1 MAKKKGKPRGKPGDA
16 VRMARMREALAARR
30 RRLPGGDVVTGQGG
44 EAGSSASTS
53 PGVVPVRYRV
63 DPDVCPEC
71 QARNLEKP
79 HRAGCSRAPTST
91 RAGAGATSTSTRV
104 VTTTSGERLFI
115 SDNAGQ
121 QENIQR
127 ETLDEQQRLACDPA
141 AWIDENIQVSELG
154 KPFKLAD
161 YQRRVLDAMF
171 VFDQAG
177 KVAIDEAVW
186 SEPKKSGKTTL
197 AAALALWWADT
208 QEAPNEIL
216 IVANDLEQATS
227 RAFATMCTLLKKNPT
242 LGERARRVSN
252 TKIVFDTGTTI
263 RAIASEYAGAAGSNH
278 GLTLWDEIWA
288 GTTENY
294 RRLWDELTPVP
305 TRLNSIRLVFS
316 YAGFEGESKTLR
328 DLYLAGVDAAEHPE
342 GRGERFDDELPIYR
356 SRAGAGLNL
365 VTFWSHDC
373 RMPWQTA
380 AWLERQRQDHISK
393 GRVST
398 WLRLFENQWVSG
410 ESAFI
415 TAALWDGVVN
425 PDLLPLAPTKS
436 GAPLWVGVDI
446 GIKNDTTGIVAVQ
459 PLLHASE
466 GTPRVRLA
474 LHKIWKPKPGT
485 PVDHADIEAYLRYLH
500 ANYKLRKIAVD
511 PHQALDLIVRLKK
524 AGLPIEECP
533 QTSGTVDAMGQ
544 TLITA
549 IQARD
554 LVVYP
559 DADLRQ
565 QALNTVAVE
574 KPSGMMRMDKAK
586 SNRKIDAIVALALAL
601 HSRAAKPEDSFHLTW
616 NHTVTTA
623 EKVQAYYAGNAQRR
637 NVDGRGTSYLGDG
650 TFMSRSGEVW
660 KDPRGL

>member
-1 MAKKKGKPRGKPGDA
+1 VIEVMAKKKGKPRGKPGDA
-16 VRMARMREALAARR
+16 ERMARMREALAARR
-30 RRLPGGDVVTGQGG
+30 RRLAGGDVVTGQGG
-44 EAGSSASTS
+44 EAGSSAGAS
-53 PGVVPVRYRV
+53 PGAVSVGYGVV
-63 DPDVCPEC
+63 PDVCPEC
-71 QARNLEKP
+71 QARILKKP
-79 HRAGCSRAPTST
+79 HRPGCFRATTST
-91 RAGAGATSTSTRV
+91 RAGA
-104 VTTTSGERLFI
+104 
-115 SDNAGQ
+115 AGQ
-121 QENIQR
+121 PENVQR
-127 ETLDEQQRLACDPA
+127 DTIDAEQRLALDPA
-141 AWIDENIQVSELG
+141 AWIDENIKVSELS

-161 YQRRVLDAMF
+161 YQRRVLGAMF

-216 IVANDLEQATS
+216 VVANDLEQATS
-227 RAFATMCTLLKKNPT
+227 RAFATMCTLLTKNPT

-342 GRGERFDDELPIYR
+342 GRGERLDDELPIYR
-356 SRAGAGLNL
+356 SREGAGLNL

-380 AWLERQRQDHISK
+380 VWLERQRQDHISK

-398 WLRLFENQWVSG
+398 WLRLFENRWVSG

-415 TAALWDGVVN
+415 TAALWDAIVN
-425 PDLLPLAPTKS
+425 SDLMPLAPTKS

-459 PLLHASE
+459 PLLRAPE
-466 GTPRVRLA
+466 GTPPIRLA

-601 HSRAAKPEDSFHLTW
+601 HSRAAKPEESFHLTW

-623 EKVQAYYAGNAQRR
+623 EKVRAYYAGNAHRR

-650 TFMSRSGEVW
+650 TFMSRSGELW